1 MATLHRYQ
9 RQMPLFALIVFATT
23 DFVTGVW
30 RAAIEVPPGAFEIS
44 GFLDI
49 TTASNAATSD
59 TMSVGTVG
67 TPAGYLAATSVKA
80 TGRTAL
86 TIPAGTSTAKK
97 AIGIT
102 RTTVGADTA
111 LAGALALQY
120 IQKGRTGGGNYGS
133 LDGGPAGASLT
144 TP

>member
-1 MATLHRYQ
+1 MSGLHRYQ
-9 RQMPLFALIVFATT
+9 RQMPLFALIVFATA

-30 RAAIEVPPGAFEIS
+30 KAAIEVPPGSFEIS

-59 TMSVGTVG
+59 TMSVGVVG

-80 TGRTAL
+80 AARTAL
-86 TIPAGTSTAKK
+86 TIPAGFSNAKK

-102 RTTVGADTA
+102 RTTVGVDTA
-111 LAGALALQY
+111 LAGALCLQY

-133 LDGGPAGASLT
+133 LDGGPANTNVGL
-144 TP
+144 